1 MILGHVNFLM
11 EFPGGLFRSHAAFE
25 INPKIMYIDTCEP

>member
-1 MILGHVNFLM
+1 MILGHVNSLM
-11 EFPGGLFRSHAAFE
+11 EFAGGLFRSQAAFE